1 MEASERAVSGLDLPQ
16 KVLDFLTTTWG
27 IKDLHPPQ
35 LEAMPSVLSG
45 SNTLLAIPTASGK
58 SLVAYI
64 GILRRILVDEPGSKA
79 VYIVPLKA
87 LASEKHEDLVALGG
101 SVGLTVGLGIGDAS
115 GEAKKIDE
123 CDILVC
129 TSEKLD
135 SLMRNRSELM
145 ANVSIVVAD
154 EFHLMNDSTRG
165 PTLEINLTRLRY
177 LRPKAQI
184 IALSATV
191 GNCQELA
198 TWLDANLILSTWR
211 PVALEYSTF
220 HDLHLEPRLVQ
231 SAKMST
237 EPEILQPP
245 RDLEGPKSHP
255 SWVVVSDAI
264 DQDGQVLI
272 FVGTR
277 RSAQSEALKL
287 AKRIEKRLKKEDP
300 DRLKRLEDFA
310 STLEGR
316 SQTAMAERLA
326 ESIRGG
332 IAFHHAGLTH
342 GQRKAIEGA
351 FKDGLLIG
359 LTATP
364 TLAAGVNLPAR
375 RVLVRD
381 LKRWDDGMSR
391 PLPVMEVR
399 QMLGRAGRP
408 KYDSFG
414 EAWVLCKGTDGW
426 GIADD
431 VSERYFFGPVESIS
445 SKLASEPALRSHL
458 LASIATGGFRHRGE
472 IGDFFS
478 ATFLGATMSK
488 MQLNERLDEM
498 LHWLVEERF
507 IRRKGPDEAYAQR
520 RADAQVGQD
529 EEEDWDDEMP
539 IWATIA
545 QSTGGVELRSNS
557 PTHAPQPKASTAF
570 TQASLGFTSASDLA
584 HVGGWSAPSG
594 NDHSSMEYEAT
605 LMGERITQLYLDPL
619 SASILRTGLR
629 RAVRRKVRQSGPV
642 TNFGLMHLASSTP
655 DFLPLWAKNSEMER
669 SSPLWLKTNAVED
682 ELLDDD
688 SLEERLLGKVK
699 SSWMLEMWIEEET
712 LRSIESDLD
721 VSPGDVNHRVDLMG
735 WLLAAGQQVL
745 LTDDVFAEE
754 HLPMIGELATM
765 LDMLR
770 QRIRHGCKTD
780 LLQLVNI
787 KHVGRSRAR
796 ELAGMGIRSPKDVI
810 AMDRPTRNQ
819 LLAKRG
825 WGPML
830 LDKIHKEVEKVLL
843 RSKPAPLQDKAFK
856 QRADDVPLSDES
868 ASDN

>member
-1 MEASERAVSGLDLPQ
+1 MSSFFASENIDCG
-16 KVLDFLTTTWG
+16 FL
-27 IKDLHPPQ
+27 
-35 LEAMPSVLSG
+35 
-45 SNTLLAIPTASGK
+45 
-58 SLVAYI
+58 
-64 GILRRILVDEPGSKA
+64 
-79 VYIVPLKA
+79 
-87 LASEKHEDLVALGG
+87 
-101 SVGLTVGLGIGDAS
+101 
-115 GEAKKIDE
+115 
-123 CDILVC
+123 
-129 TSEKLD
+129 
-135 SLMRNRSELM
+135 
-145 ANVSIVVAD
+145 AN
-154 EFHLMNDSTRG
+154 
-165 PTLEINLTRLRY
+165 
-177 LRPKAQI
+177 
-184 IALSATV
+184 
-191 GNCQELA
+191 
-198 TWLDANLILSTWR
+198 
-211 PVALEYSTF
+211 STF
-220 HDLHLEPRLVQ
+220 SILHLEPRLVQ
-231 SAKMST
+231 SSKLST
-237 EPEILQPP
+237 EADVLQPP
-245 RDLEGPKSHP
+245 RDLDGPKSHP

-287 AKRIEKRLKKEDP
+287 SKRIEKRLKKEDP
-300 DRLKRLEDFA
+300 DRLKRLEAFA
-310 STLEGR
+310 STLDGR

-332 IAFHHAGLTH
+332 VAFHHAGLTY

-478 ATFLGATMSK
+478 ATFLGATISK
-488 MQLNERLDEM
+488 SQLNERLDEM
-498 LHWLVEERF
+498 LQWLVEERF
-507 IRRKGPDEAYAQR
+507 LRKKGNDESYAQR
-520 RADAQVGQD
+520 RADAQVGKGDQ
-529 EEEDWDDEMP
+529 EDWDDEMP
-539 IWATIA
+539 IWASIA
-545 QSTGGVELRSNS
+545 QSTGGVELRPGRTEPS
-557 PTHAPQPKASTAF
+557 PPPQSSTAF

-584 HVGGWSAPSG
+584 HVGGWSAPSAH
-594 NDHSSMEYEAT
+594 DHSSMEYEAT
-605 LMGERITQLYLDPL
+605 PMGERITQLYLDPL
-619 SASILRTGLR
+619 SASVLRTGLR
-629 RAVRRKVRQSGPV
+629 RAVRRKVRQNGLV
-642 TNFGLMHLASSTP
+642 TDFGFMHLASSTP

-669 SSPLWLKTNAVED
+669 SSSLWLKTNSVED
-682 ELLDDD
+682 ELLSDDT
-688 SLEERLLGKVK
+688 LEERLLGKVK
-699 SSWMLEMWIEEET
+699 SAWMLEMWMEEET
-712 LRSIESDLD
+712 LRTIESDLD

-745 LTDDVFAEE
+745 MTDDVFAEE
-754 HLPMIGELATM
+754 HLPVIGEIATM

-770 QRIRHGCKTD
+770 QRIRHGCKPD

-796 ELAGMGIRSPKDVI
+796 ELAGMGIRTPKDVM

-830 LDKIHKEVEKVLL
+830 LDKIHKEVEKVLS
-843 RSKPAPLQDKAFK
+843 RSQTPQVKAVK
-856 QRADDVPLSDES
+856 QRDDDVPLSDES
-868 ASDN
+868 QSDN